1 MSGFRFYHILF
12 AATGLLAYLTA
23 EELGLVHAWTGY
35 ALATLLAV
43 RLVLGLTRR
52 RGFQFRRLIPRAG
65 PAPRGQGG
73 PRHPA
78 IGHALSLALFTCVLG
93 AAGTGIAMDQGGTL
107 VGKSI
112 RADDGDEGE
121 GTGGAEHDEDD
132 DELSGLGL
140 GLIPVAHADEGGE
153 EGEEEGPLGELH
165 ETFGNAMLILAAAH
179 AAWLLLFR
187 FPLARYMLFVPR
199 RA

>member
-1 MSGFRFYHILF
+1 MSGFRFYHVLF
-12 AATGLLAYLTA
+12 AVAGLLAYLTA

-35 ALATLLAV
+35 GLAALLAV
-43 RLVLGLTRR
+43 RLVLGLARR
-52 RGFQFRRLIPRAG
+52 RGFEFRRLIPRFG
-65 PAPRGQGG
+65 SAPLGQGG
-73 PRHPA
+73 LRHPA

-107 VGKSI
+107 LGKSI
-112 RADDGDEGE
+112 RADDGGEHEGSE
-121 GTGGAEHDEDD
+121 SDED
-132 DELSGLGL
+132 EMLSLS
-140 GLIPVAHADEGGE
+140 LIGIARADEGGE
-153 EGEEEGPLGELH
+153 KESGEEEGLLGELH

-187 FPLARYMLFVPR
+187 FALARYMLFVPK